1 MRLPVYCL
9 QITAV
14 AVTVFHGILCDKAIS
29 IEPPPPARVAE
40 IAKILPSKPAGI
52 GVPIGNRA
60 AWEKIAGLPH
70 YAEDVLRTANRLLEQ
85 DSPQTSEAD
94 YLEFSKTGNRSNY
107 EGKADSRRHRLSIFV
122 QAEGLENKGRFLP
135 YIKEELAKIL
145 AEPTWVLP
153 SHDKGLENFKGTKAE
168 IDLWTAMTVW
178 NLATADTILGDH
190 LDSETRA
197 KIRAEAQRRVFQPML
212 AQIRGEGPAA
222 WWIASSFNWNA
233 VVHAGVTGAALA
245 LVESPEERAEFA
257 VEAEQNIRAY
267 LGGFKADG
275 YAEEGL
281 SYWNYGFGHYVLL
294 AETLLQAT
302 NGRINLYA
310 EERARRVAQFP
321 KALEVLPGTY
331 PAFGDCVVSM
341 EPSAWVL
348 RILNAR
354 YQFGWK
360 GGEAF
365 PMLDSMYAP
374 LLYAAAIST
383 AFSPGE
389 AAVSSPGQ
397 EAFSN
402 SSTTWFP
409 ESQVLIARPLDPAT
423 GLGLACK
430 GGNNGES
437 HGHLDQ
443 GSFAVFS
450 GDQGMII
457 DPGAAVYSAATFDS
471 RRYDNKILNSYGH
484 SVPVVAGQLQK
495 AGTKHGSRVVEK
507 ASTDD
512 RDSLVLD
519 LADAYSVPSV
529 KRLTRRFDYDR
540 TGASCVTITDTFEFS
555 SPEAFAT
562 ALVTFGTVREV
573 QPGVLTITRGGR
585 SVQVE
590 VSTGGA
596 AFTLK
601 QEIIPEKLKS
611 GPEQARRIE
620 VALKEKTTD
629 GQVVMR
635 ITPVVSANPAS
646 QP

>member
-1 MRLPVYCL
+1 MRSPLYCL
-9 QITAV
+9 HAVGVAV
-14 AVTVFHGILCDKAIS
+14 AAVLGFLCGQAAG
-29 IEPPPPARVAE
+29 IEPLPAERVAE
-40 IAKILPSKPAGI
+40 IAKGLPAKPAGV
-52 GVPIGNRA
+52 GVPMENRA
-60 AWEKIAGLPH
+60 AWEKLNGLPH
-70 YAEDVLRTANRLLEQ
+70 YAEEVLRSANRLIEQ
-85 DSPQTSEAD
+85 KSPETSEAD
-94 YLEFSKTGNRSNY
+94 YLEFSKSGNRSSY
-107 EGKADSRRHRLSIFV
+107 EGKVDSRRYRLSIFV

-135 YIKEELAKIL
+135 YIDGELRKIL

-153 SHDKGLENFKGTKAE
+153 SHDKGLENFRGARTE

-178 NLATADTILGDH
+178 NLATADMILGDRI
-190 LDSETRA
+190 SPETRA
-197 KIRAEAQRRVFQPML
+197 KIREEAQRRVFQPML
-212 AQIRGEGPAA
+212 AQIRGEAPPA
-222 WWIASSFNWNA
+222 WWIDSSFNWNA

-257 VEAEQNIRAY
+257 VEAERDIRPY

-294 AETLLQAT
+294 AETLLRAT
-302 NGRINLYA
+302 GGRINLYSA
-310 EERARRVAQFP
+310 DRARRVAQFP

-360 GGEAF
+360 GGDEF
-365 PMLDSMYAP
+365 RVLDSMYAP
-374 LLYAAAIST
+374 LLYAAAVST
-383 AFSPGE
+383 DFSPD
-389 AAVSSPGQ
+389 AAAISSASR
-397 EAFSN
+397 ETFSN
-402 SSTTWFP
+402 SSSTWFP
-409 ESQVLIARPLDPAT
+409 ESQVLIARPRDAAA
-423 GLGLACK
+423 GLGFACK

-450 GDQGMII
+450 GDQGMLV

-495 AGTKHGSRVVEK
+495 AGAKHGSKVVERT
-507 ASTDD
+507 STED

-519 LADAYSVPSV
+519 ISGAYSVPAV
-529 KRLTRRFDYDR
+529 KQLLRRFDYDR
-540 TGASCVTITDTFEFS
+540 TGTTGVTVSDAFEFS
-555 SPEAFAT
+555 SPEAFAL
-562 ALVTFGTVREV
+562 ALVTFGTVKEV
-573 QPGVLTITRGGR
+573 RPGVLIITRGGR

-590 VSTGGA
+590 ASAGGA

-601 QEIIPEKLKS
+601 EEVIPEQLKS
-611 GPEQARRIE
+611 GPEKARRIE
-620 VALKEKTTD
+620 IALKEKATS
-629 GQVVMR
+629 GR
-635 ITPVVSANPAS
+635 IVLRIIPAASAEPQS
-646 QP
+646 

>member
-1 MRLPVYCL
+1 MRSPLYCL
-9 QITAV
+9 HAV
-14 AVTVFHGILCDKAIS
+14 GIAAAAVCGVFCEKAVG
-29 IEPPPPARVAE
+29 IEPLSSERVAE
-40 IAKILPSKPAGI
+40 IAKVLPARPVGV
-52 GVPIGNRA
+52 GVPIEDRA
-60 AWEKIAGLPH
+60 AWDKLTGLPH
-70 YAEDVLRTANRLLEQ
+70 YAEEILRSANRLIEQ
-85 DSPQTSEAD
+85 KSPETSEAD
-94 YLEFSKTGNRSNY
+94 YLEFSRNGNRSNY

-122 QAEGLENKGRFLP
+122 QAEGLENQGRFLP
-135 YIKEELAKIL
+135 YINEELAKIL

-153 SHDKGLENFKGTKAE
+153 SHDKGLENFKGTKTE
-168 IDLWTAMTVW
+168 IDLWTAMTMW
-178 NLATADTILGDH
+178 NLATADTILGDR
-190 LDSETRA
+190 LGSETRA
-197 KIRAEAQRRVFQPML
+197 KIRTEAQRRVFVPML
-212 AQIRGEGPAA
+212 AQIRGEAPPA
-222 WWIASSFNWNA
+222 WWIDSSFNWNA

-245 LVESPEERAEFA
+245 LVESPEERAEFV
-257 VEAEQNIRAY
+257 VEAERDIRPY

-294 AETLLQAT
+294 AETLLQAS

-310 EERARRVAQFP
+310 EDRARRVAQFP

-341 EPSAWVL
+341 EPSAWAL

-360 GGEAF
+360 EGAAF

-397 EAFSN
+397 EDFSN
-402 SSTTWFP
+402 LLTTWFP
-409 ESQVLIARPLDPAT
+409 ESQVLIARPADAAM

-443 GSFAVFS
+443 GSFAVFN

-457 DPGAAVYSAATFDS
+457 DPGAAVYSAATFDA

-484 SVPVVAGQLQK
+484 PVPVVAGQLQK
-495 AGTKHGSRVVEK
+495 AGTKHGSRIVER
-507 ASTDD
+507 TTTED

-519 LADAYSVPSV
+519 ISGAYAVPVV
-529 KRLTRRFDYDR
+529 KQLLRRFDYDR
-540 TGASCVTITDTFEFS
+540 TGTTSVTITDTFEFS
-555 SPEAFAT
+555 SPETFST
-562 ALVTFGTVREV
+562 ALVTFGTVREIK
-573 QPGVLTITRGGR
+573 PGVLTITKGGR

-590 VSTGGA
+590 VRAGGA
-596 AFTLK
+596 AFAWK
-601 QEIIPEKLKS
+601 EEIISEKLKS

-620 VALKEKTTD
+620 IALKEKTTA
-629 GQVVMR
+629 GQIVMR
-635 ITPVVSANPAS
+635 ITPAVSANTAF